1 MNKKNDTNP
10 AAENP
15 PRTLEE
21 LMGASISTKLHLL
34 AHYTELAR
42 MLAYQLID
50 EEVASLAGARY
61 ERDRPHE
68 GRYVRWGSNPGS
80 IKLGDERLPIEVP
93 RVRDRNDQIEQPLQS
108 YQAMHAGLDVE
119 ALLEDDLLRKR
130 LLKGLSTR
138 DYGEVASAFVD
149 SFGLSQSS
157 VSRRFV
163 ERSER
168 ALEQF
173 EARRFDQERF
183 LALWLDGK
191 YLAKEQIVIALGLT
205 EDGRKLPLR
214 FIQTT
219 TENGES
225 IKGLLRTL
233 IERGFKFEQGL
244 LVIIDGSKGLKK
256 AVDTVFGDYAVI
268 QRCQWHKRENV
279 VSYLKPKDQNIY
291 RGKLKRAYL
300 QPSYEKAKAALLEIH
315 AELGRLN
322 RTAANSLKEGM
333 EQTLTIHRLGLN
345 EELSSILRTTNSI
358 ENLNSQLVKY
368 LGRVKHWMDS
378 GQRMRWVASSLMEIE
393 QRMRCIAFKDKLP
406 LLKTALATELKNRNL
421 SP

>member
-1 MNKKNDTNP
+1 MNKKNDTNEVS
-10 AAENP
+10 ENP

-21 LMGASISTKLHLL
+21 LLSASISTKFHLL

-61 ERDRPHE
+61 ERDRPYE
-68 GRYVRWGSNPGS
+68 GRYVRWGTNPGS

-93 RVRDRNDQIEQPLQS
+93 RVRDRSDQVERPLES
-108 YQAMHAGLDVE
+108 YQAMHAGLNVE
-119 ALLEDDLLRKR
+119 ALLEEDLLRKR

-163 ERSER
+163 ERSRR
-168 ALEQF
+168 ALETF
-173 EARRFDQERF
+173 EARRFDEERF

-205 EDGRKLPLR
+205 EDGRKLPLA

-219 TENGES
+219 TENAGS
-225 IKGLLRTL
+225 IKGLLRSL
-233 IERGFKFEQGL
+233 IDRGFSFGEGL

-256 AVDTVFGDYAVI
+256 AVDEVFGDYGVV

-279 VSYLKPKDQNIY
+279 VSYLKPKDQNLY

-300 QPSYEKAKAALLEIH
+300 EPGYEKAKAALLDIH
-315 AELGRLN
+315 KELKTLN
-322 RTAANSLKEGM
+322 RSAANSLMEGL
-333 EQTLTIHRLGLN
+333 EETLTIQRLGLH
-345 EELSSILRTTNSI
+345 EDLSSILRTTNSI

-378 GQRMRWVASSLMEIE
+378 DQRMRWVASALLEIE
-393 QRMRCIAFKDKLP
+393 QRMRRIGFRDKLP
-406 LLKTALATELKNRNL
+406 LLENALRIELKKRSL
-421 SP
+421 P